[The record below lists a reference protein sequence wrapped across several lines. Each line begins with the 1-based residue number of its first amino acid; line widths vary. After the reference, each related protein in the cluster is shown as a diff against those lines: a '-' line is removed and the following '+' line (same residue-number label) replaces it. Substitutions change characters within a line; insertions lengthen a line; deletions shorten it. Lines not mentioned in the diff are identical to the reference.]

1 MKHRKHR
8 LHTLCATLST
18 AILAVAGLACAAPAL
33 AENTTTVN
41 DTAQITIRNTNP
53 RPAGDWKVGD
63 EMQFQVSMINVSQD
77 RFSAK
82 LRGTNIEK
90 DLAACVH
97 NTGPWGG
104 FKSIWEERTAVACSG
119 SHIVTQEDLDA
130 GGFTPYVEFDHY
142 TGCQDNTVK
151 DDGQCKD
158 PYWQGTK
165 TELPRATADKVLIYP
180 QHISGT
186 MVATVDSAKSYE
198 VGDTIPIAVTMK
210 IENVGNAKSILAP
223 TDSASA
229 GDATNLTI
237 PTGGKP
243 CNYSNISSDQPGA
256 EKACK
261 PLTYTIT
268 EEDLLLGE
276 ITPYIDIQ
284 VKSET
289 SGSGSVLQKLRISAT
304 ATISHDWAAA
314 EGDRAEF
321 DADVHLPESL
331 FVEYTNDGSAVIA
344 ENNPGEGAYYR
355 IPALVTAN
363 NGDLLASYD
372 YRPNMPA
379 DSPNPNSIV
388 QRRST
393 DNGKTW
399 GPETVIAKGVESGDV
414 VGYSDPS
421 YVIDRETGTIFNFHV
436 KSFDKGFTAGTPIKT
451 NGKVDEND
459 RTKAQIAVSK
469 SSDNGYTWSTE
480 VITADVLD
488 PSALIDGFGFAT
500 SGAGIQIQNGKY
512 AGRLVQQYAFSN
524 KVADGTYRNVAV
536 SVYSDNHGNTWKA
549 GAPTPVTTAAG
560 EQVQFD
566 ENKVVELSDGTLLLN
581 SRTSKFDASGYRVVA
596 KSTDGGETWGT
607 PRIEKNLVDPGNNA
621 SIIRAFPNAKPG
633 TPKSKVLLFS
643 NAKHDISRVHGT
655 NRVDGTVTVSYDD
668 GATWDNENA
677 WRFTDEGEYVG
688 YSTMA
693 IQADGKIGILHE
705 TAGGGI
711 QYLNFSLAQ
720 AVPADKLDAL
730 QLTGSG
736 SYAVASA
743 KVGAEFTSAAP
754 QLDTHSGVK
763 VSYSAA
769 DLPDGLALDAATGVI
784 SGIPTAAGD
793 VNVAVTATVSD
804 GVESINVPLTLR
816 LSIAKAD
823 TTATPTPINPENPD
837 SSKPENPDLGE
848 QTDPESDAESQESSP
863 DQLKDAQVKSDVKS
877 DGSSNTNAQKL
888 SNSGSALGIFTAT
901 ALGLLGVGGISLIAA
916 RRRNS

>member
-1 MKHRKHR
+1 MKHTRHPLRR
-8 LHTLCATLST
+8 LCVALAGA
-18 AILAVAGLACAAPAL
+18 AIGCAGLACATPAL
-33 AENTTTVN
+33 AANTHTVN

-53 RPAGDWKVGD
+53 KPAGDWKVGD
-63 EMQFQVSMINVSQD
+63 EMQFSVSMINVSQD

-97 NTGPWGG
+97 NTDPWGG

-119 SHIVTQEDLDA
+119 SHIVTQEDLNA

-165 TELPRATADKVLIYP
+165 TELPRVTADKVLIYP

-186 MVATVDSAKSYE
+186 MVATVDPAKSYE

-223 TDSASA
+223 TDSTSA

-237 PTGGKP
+237 PTGDKP
-243 CNYSNISSDQPGA
+243 CNYSNISADQPGT
-256 EKACK
+256 EKTCK

-268 EEDLLLGE
+268 EKDLLLEE
-276 ITPYIDIQ
+276 ITPYIEIQ

-289 SGSGSVLQKLRISAT
+289 SGSGSVLQKLRISTT
-304 ATISHDWAAA
+304 AAISHDWAAA
-314 EGDRAEF
+314 EGDQAEF
-321 DADVHLPESL
+321 DADVHLDKSL

-344 ENNPGEGAYYR
+344 ENNPSEGAYYR
-355 IPALVTAN
+355 IPVLVTAN

-393 DNGKTW
+393 DNGETW
-399 GPETVIAKGVESGDV
+399 GPETIIAKGVEAGDV

-436 KSFDKGFTAGTPIKT
+436 KSFDKGFTVGTPIKA

-488 PSALIDGFGFAT
+488 ASALIDGFGFAT
-500 SGAGIQIQNGKY
+500 SGAGIQIHNGEY
-512 AGRLVQQYAFSN
+512 AGRLVQQYTFSH
-524 KVADGTYRNVAV
+524 KVADKDYRTVAV
-536 SVYSDNHGNTWKA
+536 SVYSDDHGNTWKA

-560 EQVQFD
+560 EQVQLN

-581 SRTSKFDASGYRVVA
+581 ARTEKFDAAGYRVVA
-596 KSTDGGETWGT
+596 TSTDGGETWST
-607 PRIEKNLVDPGNNA
+607 PSIEKDLVDPGNNA

-643 NAKHDISRVHGT
+643 NAKHDLSRVHGT

-668 GATWDNENA
+668 GTTWDNENA
-677 WRFTDEGEYVG
+677 WQFTDKDEYVG

-693 IQADGKIGILHE
+693 IQADGKIGMLHE

-720 AVPADKLDAL
+720 AIPADKLDAL
-730 QLTGSG
+730 KLTGSG
-736 SYAVASA
+736 SYTAASA

-754 QLDTHSGVK
+754 QLETHAGVK
-763 VSYSAA
+763 VSYAA
-769 DLPDGLALDAATGVI
+769 ANLPDGLALDAATGVI
-784 SGIPTAAGD
+784 SGVPTAAGD
-793 VNVAVTATVSD
+793 VSLAVTAKVSD
-804 GVESINVPLTLR
+804 GVESIDVPLTLQ
-816 LSIAKAD
+816 LSIAQAD
-823 TTATPTPINPENPD
+823 TPDKPTPDNPDPDNPEDPDHSTPSTPTPSTPGNQGNSEQGNTQQGTPGANKGNSASTATRVNAGLPD
-837 SSKPENPDLGE
+837 SG
-848 QTDPESDAESQESSP
+848 
-863 DQLKDAQVKSDVKS
+863 AQ
-877 DGSSNTNAQKL
+877 
-888 SNSGSALGIFTAT
+888 SGILIAVSAMLLGIGGA
-901 ALGLLGVGGISLIAA
+901 ALAA
-916 RRRNS
+916 RRQRS